1 MKTYFVEKTC
11 QHRPVPGKPARYLER
26 GTYYMAGDDEKV
38 PEEYMSL
45 IEQPAAEPPANPE
58 SKPDGRPVIQD
69 IRSRKDVTDE
79 LDKLNVVYSKR
90 QSVKDLEE
98 LLAAA
103 KIKRQSEEQK

>member
-1 MKTYFVEKTC
+1 MKTYFVHKTC
-11 QHRPVPGKPARYLER
+11 QHRPVPGKPARFLEK
-26 GTYYMAGDDEKV
+26 GTYYKAADDEKI
-38 PEEYMSL
+38 PEMFMTL
-45 IEQPAAEPPANPE
+45 IDEPEAEPPAKPE
-58 SKPDGRPVIQD
+58 SKPDGRPIIQD